1 MIANASLDVIE
12 DVMRKE
18 NVMYLKSV
26 DKFNEWTVSAFVT
39 PGSESGQLTDL
50 CQIADDRRHEGAGEC
65 EEVSVVVV
73 VLLSVTARA
82 TVGATGLFSLL
93 SRILIYISKIQ
104 IFTLISSIPVANTA
118 QRLQRRL
125 LAYRSTTKQSRREK
139 NSSESR
145 RQSPYSAGLRT
156 GGVRSTSAS
165 LPQTAGPTATS
176 FNVNPRYV
184 SQRHQAIFPEEEEY
198 ADPHDYQ
205 QNMYANYH
213 GSGLARNVPITAAV
227 DGPGNRFAT
236 QQNGSINFNQ
246 MPMTPSVN
254 PSAMSQPAYMH
265 QQALQMQM
273 MQLEMMRIQAVQ
285 AQQYQAQAELIA
297 QAQRAQQVQNK
308 RVSMGFNPPAS
319 AGPLSNGFDLRSASL
334 SAQLRRGNQ
343 AEQVKSHLGHELLSG
358 DEQVPMTAALGG
370 RFGSRTVSLG
380 GNGVPSRF
388 NSLVNESDDEGV
400 PPSTPNSTTV
410 ISGGTS
416 LGKSTTSVASDNAP
430 SKSDSAVSWRRA
442 GNNSVLSGANRS
454 VTSPTVQR
462 IFRRKLPIKSRP
474 QPLRFSMLRT
484 EPIAVAVG
492 DTGSDINDGE
502 QDVDDASSTGSS
514 AKSSVSDSS
523 PTTSHSSSSGDSP
536 LSPREEA
543 TKKLYEGLG
552 IGRPAPSPIPVP
564 QVMVSHRMASQP
576 VRQPRGPPSG
586 LDELGPKN
594 FATRLRRQAIGG
606 LGMLMGARERREIV
620 EAF

>member
-1 MIANASLDVIE
+1 MSTAQAPNSRASL
-12 DVMRKE
+12 
-18 NVMYLKSV
+18 L
-26 DKFNEWTVSAFVT
+26 
-39 PGSESGQLTDL
+39 
-50 CQIADDRRHEGAGEC
+50 
-65 EEVSVVVV
+65 
-73 VLLSVTARA
+73 
-82 TVGATGLFSLL
+82 
-93 SRILIYISKIQ
+93 
-104 IFTLISSIPVANTA
+104 
-118 QRLQRRL
+118 
-125 LAYRSTTKQSRREK
+125 
-139 NSSESR
+139 
-145 RQSPYSAGLRT
+145 AGLRT

-184 SQRHQAIFPEEEEY
+184 SQRHQAVFPEEE
-198 ADPHDYQ
+198 D
-205 QNMYANYH
+205 
-213 GSGLARNVPITAAV
+213 GLARNVPITAAV

-236 QQNGSINFNQ
+236 QQHGSMNFNQ
-246 MPMTPSVN
+246 MPMSPSPN
-254 PSAMSQPAYMH
+254 PNSMSQQPAYMH

-297 QAQRAQQVQNK
+297 QAQRAQQVQN
-308 RVSMGFNPPAS
+308 RRISMGFNPPAS
-319 AGPLSNGFDLRSASL
+319 AGPLSNGFDLRSATL

-343 AEQVKSHLGHELLSG
+343 AEQVKSQLGQELQSG

-370 RFGSRTVSLG
+370 RFGSRTASLG
-380 GNGVPSRF
+380 GNAVPSRF
-388 NSLVNESDDEGV
+388 SSLVNESDDEGV
-400 PPSTPNSTTV
+400 APSTPNSTTV

-416 LGKSTTSVASDNAP
+416 LGKSTNSLASDNVP

-454 VTSPTVQR
+454 VTSPTVQVTPPPGEALR
-462 IFRRKLPIKSRP
+462 ISPPPGLSPSASIGGSSPIKSRP

-492 DTGSDINDGE
+492 DAGSDINDGE

-514 AKSSVSDSS
+514 AKSGVSDSS
-523 PTTSHSSSSGDSP
+523 PTTSHSSSSSDSP

-552 IGRPAPSPIPVP
+552 IGRPTPSPIPVP
-564 QVMVSHRMASQP
+564 QVVVSHRMASQP